1 MKKSAH
7 VPTTPLLDS
16 LDTARFLNLK
26 TPGTLANWRTRG
38 QGPAY
43 IKVGGSIRYRMED
56 LERWLSQQR
65 VEIK

>member
-1 MKKSAH
+1 MKKSIHTPVA
-7 VPTTPLLDS
+7 PLLDS
-16 LDTARFLNLK
+16 LDAARFLNLK
-26 TPGTLANWRTRG
+26 TPATLANWRTRG

>member
-1 MKKSAH
+1 MKKSIHAP
-7 VPTTPLLDS
+7 VAPLLDS
-16 LDTARFLNLK
+16 LDAARFLNLK

-56 LERWLSQQR
+56 LERWLTQQR
-65 VEIK
+65 VEVK

>member
-1 MKKSAH
+1 MKKSIY
-7 VPTTPLLDS
+7 TPVTPHLDS
-16 LDTARFLNLK
+16 LETARFLNLK
-26 TPGTLANWRTRG
+26 TPGTLANWRTKG